1 VKPSKWQYRFAA
13 ALLALSV
20 VLYAMR
26 WLLFPG
32 DALHNEMVR
41 FLVGD
46 VAFVFVQVL
55 LVTLFIDRIIRAR
68 EREETLRK
76 LNMVIGAFFSQTGAA
91 LLGQL
96 ARADARLPEVHAQF
110 VPKGSWRAEDYAR
123 ARAALRDHTAEI
135 DLTACDLA
143 RLRDSLAEQR
153 SFMISLLANE
163 ALLEHESFSDL
174 LWALTHLGEE
184 LALRP
189 GLADLEPADA
199 RHIAGDVKRAY
210 TLLGAEWLSYMRH
223 LQEAYP
229 FLFSLA
235 VRTNPLDPAARV
247 VVTE

>member
-1 VKPSKWQYRFAA
+1 MKSPRWQYQFAG

-20 VLYAMR
+20 ALYLIR
-26 WLLFPG
+26 WLAFPG
-32 DALHNEMVR
+32 EAYQEEMLR

-55 LVTLFIDRIIRAR
+55 LVTLVIDRIIRAR

-76 LNMVIGAFFSQTGAA
+76 LNMVIGAFFSETGAG

-96 ARADARLPEVHAQF
+96 ARADTTLPEVREDF

-123 ARAALRDHTAEI
+123 ARAALRDHDPKI
-135 DLTACDLA
+135 DLSAYDLLD
-143 RLRDSLAEQR
+143 LRDALAAER

-163 ALLEHESFSDL
+163 ALLEHDTFSDL

-184 LALRP
+184 LSLRS
-189 GLADLEPADA
+189 DLGELTPADA

-210 TLLGAEWLSYMRH
+210 ALLGVEWLSYMRH
-223 LQEAYP
+223 LQESYP

-235 VRTNPLDPAARV
+235 VRTNPLDPKAQV